1 MKHFHKASQQTFSV
15 YHVLKK
21 QHNILKLMKSLILT
35 IMALM
40 ASAGIM
46 AQTTDTLKIDG
57 AVGKLYTIV
66 QKPKMK
72 RGEKLPVVIICHG
85 FGSDCNRPLLRAIAS
100 DVVEQGMIAIRFDFN
115 GCGQSDGLFQ
125 NMTVP
130 SEIDDLKHVIDWARE
145 QPWTEDI
152 SLVGHSQGGVV
163 VSMTAGE
170 LGSGQIKCE
179 ALLAA
184 AAVLRDDAIRGTT
197 QGASYDPYNLKGD
210 YVELPPRMDGQTL
223 KVGKNY
229 IDTAMNLPIYET
241 ARNYTGPVLII
252 HGTHDRIVPYT
263 YSERYHAELKDSQIR
278 LISDEDHTF
287 SNTYQQTALL
297 VADWLHSQLL

>member
-1 MKHFHKASQQTFSV
+1 MKR
-15 YHVLKK
+15 
-21 QHNILKLMKSLILT
+21 KLIFTLLFT
-35 IMALM
+35 II
-40 ASAGIM
+40 SAIAM
-46 AQTTDTLKIDG
+46 NAQTSDTIKIDG

-66 QKPKMK
+66 QKPQMK

-85 FGSDCNRPLLRAIAS
+85 FGSDCNRPLLRAIAN

-130 SEIDDLKHVIDWARE
+130 SEIDDLKHVIEWATD
-145 QPWTEDI
+145 QTWTKNI

-170 LGSGQIKCE
+170 LGAEKIKCE

-197 QGASYDPYNLKGD
+197 QGASYDPYNIKGD

-241 ARNYTGPVLII
+241 AGNYTGPVLII

-263 YSERYHAELKDSQIR
+263 YSERYHEKLKNSEIR

-287 SNTYQQTALL
+287 TNTYHETALL
-297 VADWLHSQLL
+297 VADWLHSELK

>member
-1 MKHFHKASQQTFSV
+1 MTAITALGANAQNSD
-15 YHVLKK
+15 
-21 QHNILKLMKSLILT
+21 T
-35 IMALM
+35 IR
-40 ASAGIM
+40 
-46 AQTTDTLKIDG
+46 IDG

-66 QKPKMK
+66 QKPEMK
-72 RGEKLPVVIICHG
+72 KGEKLPVVIICHG
-85 FGSDCNRPLLRAIAS
+85 FGSDCNRPLLRAIAA

-115 GCGQSDGLFQ
+115 GCGKSDGLFQ

-130 SEIDDLKHVIDWARE
+130 SEIDDLKHVIDWAE
-145 QPWTEDI
+145 QQKWTRNI

-170 LGSGQIKCE
+170 LGADKIKCE

-197 QGASYDPYNLKGD
+197 QGANYDPYNLQGD
-210 YVELPPRMDGQTL
+210 YVELPKRMDGQSL

-229 IDTAMNLPIYET
+229 INTAMNLPIYET
-241 ARNYTGPVLII
+241 AENYTGPVLIL

-263 YSERYHAELKDSQIR
+263 YSERYHEKLKNSEIR

-287 SNTYQQTALL
+287 SNTYKESALL
-297 VADWLHSQLL
+297 VADWLHSELMK

>member
-1 MKHFHKASQQTFSV
+1 MAT
-15 YHVLKK
+15 
-21 QHNILKLMKSLILT
+21 LT
-35 IMALM
+35 AF
-40 ASAGIM
+40 GIN
-46 AQTTDTLKIDG
+46 AQTSDTLRIQG

-66 QKPKMK
+66 QKPQMTA
-72 RGEKLPVVIICHG
+72 GEKLPVIIICHG
-85 FGSDCNRPLLRAIAS
+85 FGSDCNRPLLKAIAN
-100 DVVEQGMIAIRFDFN
+100 DIVEQGMIAIRFDFN

-130 SEIDDLKHVIDWARE
+130 SEISDLKHVIDWARQ

-170 LGSGQIKCE
+170 LGDKEIKCE

-197 QGASYDPYNLKGD
+197 QGANYDPYNLKGD
-210 YVELPPRMDGQTL
+210 YVELPRRMDGETL

-229 IDTAMNLPIYET
+229 IETAMNLPIYET
-241 ARNYTGPVLII
+241 AANYDGPVLIL

-263 YSERYHAELKDSQIR
+263 YSERYHEKLRNSEIR

-287 SNTYQQTALL
+287 SNTCNESALL
-297 VADWLHSQLL
+297 VADWLHSQLVSKK

>member
-1 MKHFHKASQQTFSV
+1 MTAISMNAQS
-15 YHVLKK
+15 
-21 QHNILKLMKSLILT
+21 SDT
-35 IMALM
+35 I
-40 ASAGIM
+40 
-46 AQTTDTLKIDG
+46 KIDG
-57 AVGKLYTIV
+57 AVGKLYTII
-66 QKPKMK
+66 QRPQMKPH
-72 RGEKLPVVIICHG
+72 EKLPVVIICHG

-130 SEIDDLKHVIDWARE
+130 SEIDDLKHVIDWAWQ
-145 QPWTEDI
+145 QPWTENI

-170 LGSGQIKCE
+170 LGADKIKCE

-197 QGASYDPYNLKGD
+197 QGANYDPYNLKGD

-229 IDTAMNLPIYET
+229 INTAMNLPIYET
-241 ARNYTGPVLII
+241 AENYTGPVLIL

-263 YSERYHAELKDSQIR
+263 YSERYHEKLKNSQIR

-287 SNTYQQTALL
+287 SNTYKESALL
-297 VADWLHSQLL
+297 VADWLHNQLR

>member
-1 MKHFHKASQQTFSV
+1 MKMNYLATAILAAMTAVTGMNAQSV
-15 YHVLKK
+15 DTV
-21 QHNILKLMKSLILT
+21 NIT
-35 IMALM
+35 
-40 ASAGIM
+40 
-46 AQTTDTLKIDG
+46 G
-57 AVGKLYTIV
+57 AVGQLYTVV
-66 QKPKMK
+66 QKPRMK
-72 RGEKLPVVIICHG
+72 PDEKLPVVIICHG
-85 FGSDCNRPLLRAIAS
+85 FGSDCNRPLLKAIAN

-115 GCGQSDGLFQ
+115 GCGQSEGLFQ

-130 SEIDDLKHVIDWARE
+130 SEIMDLKHVINWARQ
-145 QPWTEDI
+145 QPWTENI

-170 LGSGQIKCE
+170 LGSDEIKCE
-179 ALLAA
+179 VLLAA

-210 YVELPPRMDGQTL
+210 YVELPPRMDGERL

-241 ARNYTGPVLII
+241 SENYDGPVMIL

-263 YSERYHAELKDSQIR
+263 YSERYHEKLKNSNIR
-278 LISDEDHTF
+278 LISDENHTF
-287 SNTYQQTALL
+287 SNTCDESALL
-297 VADWLHSQLL
+297 VADWLHKELMM